1 MDMCGK
7 DQRIKYEDQIGKKD
21 NPSKVFIKSKHFW
34 LQSQDPQ
41 TPSHP
46 PLIEIN
52 TSGSKASGHE
62 RLSHRPLRQR
72 ADGQPEK
79 RKRYLYQSEHF

>member
-7 DQRIKYEDQIGKKD
+7 DQIINMRNKLLNTDSQSE
-21 NPSKVFIKSKHFW
+21 VFFKAKNFW
-34 LQSQDPQ
+34 LQSLGSQDPQ

-62 RLSHRPLRQR
+62 RLSHPPLRQR
-72 ADGQPEK
+72 AGGLPK
-79 RKRYLYQSEHF
+79 KH